1 MILPAPMIFR
11 GSPTRL
17 LRNLA
22 NFGFGYKYRPM
33 TSLDRKASTGLAILV
48 AVTASLLFGAA
59 GTFHYWQAWL
69 FLVAYFAPSLAI
81 TLYLIKEDPALL
93 ARRMSGGPFAE
104 KEPVQ
109 KIIMSIVSLGFVGLI
124 VLPALDHRVGWSPLS
139 PTMVLIGDLLVLT
152 GWLGVFLVF
161 RENSFGAATIE
172 LSEDQRVI
180 STGPYAWVRHPMYA
194 AGLLMLSGIPLALGS
209 GWSVLLVLALL
220 PALVWRLKDEE
231 EFLAR
236 NLPGYREYQH
246 SVHYRL
252 LPSIW

>member
-1 MILPAPMIFR
+1 M
-11 GSPTRL
+11 S
-17 LRNLA
+17 
-22 NFGFGYKYRPM
+22 
-33 TSLDRKASTGLAILV
+33 SLDRKAFIALAIFF

-69 FLVAYFAPSLAI
+69 FLAAYFAPSLAV

-124 VLPALDHRVGWSPLS
+124 VLPAIDRRIGWSQLS
-139 PTMVLIGDLLVLT
+139 ATMVLIGDLPVLT
-152 GWLGVFLVF
+152 GWLGIFLVF
-161 RENSFGAATIE
+161 RVNSFGAATID

-194 AGLLMLSGIPLALGS
+194 ASLLMLFGIPLALGS
-209 GWSVLLVLALL
+209 GWSVLLVLVLL
-220 PALVWRLKDEE
+220 PVLIWRLKDEE
-231 EFLAR
+231 KFLAR
-236 NLPGYREYQH
+236 NLPGYEEYTRN
-246 SVHYRL
+246 VHYRL
-252 LPSIW
+252 IPSIW

>member
-1 MILPAPMIFR
+1 M
-11 GSPTRL
+11 SS
-17 LRNLA
+17 LA
-22 NFGFGYKYRPM
+22 Q
-33 TSLDRKASTGLAILV
+33 KAFTGLAILF

-81 TLYLIKEDPALL
+81 ILYLIKEDPALL

-152 GWLGVFLVF
+152 GWLGIFLVF

-172 LSEDQRVI
+172 LSEDQSHLDRSVCMGQAPDVCCG
-180 STGPYAWVRHPMYA
+180 SADAVRHSPRARLGMVGAPRARIVSGAGMA
-194 AGLLMLSGIPLALGS
+194 AQG
-209 GWSVLLVLALL
+209 
-220 PALVWRLKDEE
+220 
-231 EFLAR
+231 
-236 NLPGYREYQH
+236 
-246 SVHYRL
+246 
-252 LPSIW
+252 

>member
-1 MILPAPMIFR
+1 M
-11 GSPTRL
+11 SS
-17 LRNLA
+17 LA
-22 NFGFGYKYRPM
+22 
-33 TSLDRKASTGLAILV
+33 RKAFTGLAILL
-48 AVTASLLFGAA
+48 AVTVSLLFGAA

-81 TLYLIKEDPALL
+81 ILYLIKEDPALL

-152 GWLGVFLVF
+152 GWLGIFLVF

-194 AGLLMLSGIPLALGS
+194 AGLLLLSGIPLALGS
-209 GWSVLLVLALL
+209 GWSVLLVLALF

-231 EFLAR
+231 EFLVR
-236 NLPGYREYQH
+236 NLPGYREYQQ

>member
-1 MILPAPMIFR
+1 
-11 GSPTRL
+11 
-17 LRNLA
+17 
-22 NFGFGYKYRPM
+22 M
-33 TSLDRKASTGLAILV
+33 TSLDRKAFTGLATLV

-109 KIIMSIVSLGFVGLI
+109 KIIMSIVSLGFVGLV
-124 VLPALDHRVGWSPLS
+124 VLPALGHRVGWSPLS
-139 PTMVLIGDLLVLT
+139 PPMVLIGDLLVLT
-152 GWLGVFLVF
+152 GWLGIFLAF

-209 GWSVLLVLALL
+209 GWSVLLMLALL
-220 PALVWRLKDEE
+220 PALLWRLNDEE
-231 EFLAR
+231 KFLAR
-236 NLPGYREYQH
+236 NLPGYREYQR

-252 LPSIW
+252 FPSIW

>member
-1 MILPAPMIFR
+1 
-11 GSPTRL
+11 
-17 LRNLA
+17 
-22 NFGFGYKYRPM
+22 
-33 TSLDRKASTGLAILV
+33 
-48 AVTASLLFGAA
+48 
-59 GTFHYWQAWL
+59 
-69 FLVAYFAPSLAI
+69 
-81 TLYLIKEDPALL
+81 
-93 ARRMSGGPFAE
+93 MSGGPFAE

-172 LSEDQRVI
+172 LSVDQRVI

-209 GWSVLLVLALL
+209 GWSVLLVLALF

-231 EFLAR
+231 EFLVR
-236 NLPGYREYQH
+236 NLPGYREYQQ

>member
-1 MILPAPMIFR
+1 MRPLR
-11 GSPTRL
+11 G
-17 LRNLA
+17 LA
-22 NFGFGYKYRPM
+22 NVGVWTHVSSMSSP
-33 TSLDRKASTGLAILV
+33 DRKAFVALAIFF
-48 AVTASLLFGAA
+48 AVMASLLFGAA
-59 GTFHYWQAWL
+59 GTFQYWQAWL
-69 FLVAYFAPSLAI
+69 FLAAYLVPSLAV

-109 KIIMSIVSLGFVGLI
+109 KVIMSIVSVGFVGLI
-124 VLPALDHRVGWSPLS
+124 VLPAIDHRLGWSQLP
-139 PTMVLIGDLLVLT
+139 PAMVLIGDLLVLT
-152 GWLGVFLVF
+152 GWLGIFLVF

-209 GWSVLLVLALL
+209 GWSVLLVLVLFPALL
-220 PALVWRLKDEE
+220 WRLKDEE
-231 EFLAR
+231 KFLAR
-236 NLPGYREYQH
+236 NLPGYRAYKRT
-246 SVHYRL
+246 VHYRL